1 MKTLQNYI
9 IESLSRQD
17 EQKILDA
24 RDAYYNSFKKQLK
37 GNKHVEYVDEDDVYG
52 LDIIDGTSNS
62 NLPAVSVTFKIRNG
76 KVEVYHFVNLAGESH
91 FEYDPKTV
99 DKDALTILKFVHLD
113 K

>member
-9 IESLSRQD
+9 VESLPRQD

-24 RDAYYNSFKKQLK
+24 RDAYYNSFKQQLK

-52 LDIIDGTSNS
+52 LDVIDGASKS
-62 NLPAVSVTFKIRNG
+62 SYPAVSVTFKIRNG
-76 KVEVYHFVNLAGESH
+76 KVEVYYFVNLAGESH
-91 FEYDPKTV
+91 YEYDSKTV
-99 DKDALTILKFVHLD
+99 DKDVLSILKFVHLD